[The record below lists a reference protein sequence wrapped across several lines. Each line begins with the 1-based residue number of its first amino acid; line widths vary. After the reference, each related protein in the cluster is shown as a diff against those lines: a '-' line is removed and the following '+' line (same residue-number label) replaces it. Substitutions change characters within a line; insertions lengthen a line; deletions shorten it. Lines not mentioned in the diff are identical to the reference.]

1 MSKKYN
7 SLNTLIQLWPY
18 VKPFKKALIVA
29 VLGLLLNAA
38 TDATLISL
46 TKPLLDYGL
55 MDKNYSLLI
64 LIAIAIIGLILLRG
78 LSNYVSTY
86 CLSWLSGK
94 VVTKFRQM
102 IFNHLIKSPTSF
114 HDKQSVGDLVSI
126 ITFNTQM
133 LSKASS
139 DALIILI
146 REITYAVGL
155 CIVML
160 YGSWKLASV
169 LIILV
174 PLIIFIAQFIAKK
187 FRQTITSMQQGMGQI
202 AIASDEML
210 KGHKEVLIFNAKDY
224 EKRNFNNITNTFRKG
239 MLKIEV
245 ISRLSTPLIQLI
257 ATIGLGFILYLVATQ
272 NLDITPGSFTVV
284 FSAMI
289 AVMRPLRELTSLHV
303 ELQKG
308 AVACESLFSLLD
320 SPLENDNGTIVV
332 DRVKGNI
339 EFKNVTYT
347 YPTRNAPALNNFCL
361 KIEAGQT
368 IALVGRSGAGK
379 STIASLLP
387 RFYDVSIGEI
397 LIDSINIQKYT
408 LKSLRN
414 QIGYVSQNVHLFNG
428 TIAENIAYG
437 EKGLHSE
444 DDILRAAKQANAIEF
459 INKLEHGINTEIGDN
474 GILLSGGQRQ
484 RIAIARVLLRD
495 NPILIFDEATSA
507 LDNESE
513 RLVQKALETL
523 QKNRTSIIIAH
534 RLSTIEKADRILVID
549 DGRVIED
556 GNHETLMSLNGTYA
570 QMHKMQFNS

>member
-1 MSKKYN
+1 MSKKLN
-7 SLNTLIQLWPY
+7 SITTLKKLWPY
-18 VKPFKKALIVA
+18 IRPFKKALIVA
-29 VLGLLLNAA
+29 VIGLLLNAA

-46 TKPLLDYGL
+46 TKPLLDHGL

-64 LIAIAIIGLILLRG
+64 TIAIAIIGLILMRG
-78 LSNYVSTY
+78 LSNYASTY

-102 IFNHLIKSPTSF
+102 IFNHLIRSPISF
-114 HDKQSVGDLVSI
+114 HDRQSVGDLVSV

-146 REITYAVGL
+146 REITYAIGL

-174 PLIIFIAQFIAKK
+174 PLIIFVAQFIAKK
-187 FRQTITSMQQGMGQI
+187 FRQAIASMQQGMGQI
-202 AIASDEML
+202 TTACDEML

-224 EKRNFNNITNTFRKG
+224 EKRNFNHITNLVRLG

-245 ISRLSTPLIQLI
+245 VSRLSTPIIQLI
-257 ATIGLGFILYLVATQ
+257 ATLGLGFILYLVASQ

-284 FSAMI
+284 FSAMV

-308 AVACESLFSLLD
+308 AIACESLFSLLD
-320 SPLENDNGTIVV
+320 SPLETDNGTIVA

-339 EFKNVTYT
+339 EFKNVTFT
-347 YPTRNAPALNNFCL
+347 YPTRNNPALNDISL
-361 KIEAGQT
+361 KIKAGQT

-379 STIASLLP
+379 STIANLIP
-387 RFYDVSIGEI
+387 RFYDVSQGEI
-397 LIDSINIQKYT
+397 LLDSIDIKEYT
-408 LKSLRN
+408 LKSLRH
-414 QIGYVSQNVHLFNG
+414 QIGYVSQRVHLFNG
-428 TIAENIAYG
+428 TIAENISYG
-437 EKGLHSE
+437 EKDKYSRE
-444 DDILRAAKQANAIEF
+444 DIMQAAKLANAMEF
-459 INKLEHGINTEIGDN
+459 IDKLESGIDTEIGDN

-484 RIAIARVLLRD
+484 RIAIARVLLRN
-495 NPILIFDEATSA
+495 NPILILDEATSA

-513 RLVQKALETL
+513 KLVQDAIETL

-549 DGRVIED
+549 DGKVVED
-556 GNHETLMSLNGTYA
+556 GDHLSLVKLKGIYA
-570 QMHKMQFNS
+570 QMHKMQFNT